1 MINNITFFDLIF
13 SRFIFLN
20 LYVTWIFRCYRHY
33 RNFIQVIFRVFT
45 NGYPIQAILKNGKNV
60 TINERFEVTKDICGF
75 NVSGDTLEIR
85 NGIKLHGFRNSDF
98 IDVFCNEVYGMIPVK
113 DKVVIDVGA
122 HICDSSIYFALRGAK
137 KVYAIEPLLA
147 NYELAKKNIET
158 NKLEEIIDLKLGA
171 CSNKSGTVT
180 VDGTGTG
187 ATITDDTG
195 IDVPSFSLKDISN
208 DLDSAILKM
217 DCECCE
223 YDVILDADK
232 TTLRKFTE
240 IIIEYHNGYKNI
252 ARKLAN
258 NGFKVKNTRPL
269 HKRSWLGETFYLGYV
284 HAVRE

>member
-1 MINNITFFDLIF
+1 MTMNKL
-13 SRFIFLN
+13 
-20 LYVTWIFRCYRHY
+20 
-33 RNFIQVIFRVFT
+33 
-45 NGYPIQAILKNGKNV
+45 A
-60 TINERFEVTKDICGF
+60 
-75 NVSGDTLEIR
+75 LE
-85 NGIKLHGFRNSDF
+85 L
-98 IDVFCNEVYGMIPVK
+98 
-113 DKVVIDVGA
+113 
-122 HICDSSIYFALRGAK
+122 
-137 KVYAIEPLLA
+137 AIEL
-147 NYELAKKNIET
+147 YTELYIDRDHSDMQKY
-158 NKLEEIIDLKLGA
+158 KLEEIIDLKLGA